1 MLSLR
6 GWAPNITA
14 SAILSNRRMNDR
26 ELLPESLVERLE
38 FLRGEH
44 RDLDSAINE
53 LDRIQVED
61 ELLLRRLKKRRLVL
75 KDRIRTLEQ
84 LLEPDAPA

>member
-1 MLSLR
+1 
-6 GWAPNITA
+6 
-14 SAILSNRRMNDR
+14 MNNR

-38 FLRGEH
+38 SLRGEH

-53 LDRIQVED
+53 LDRVQVED
-61 ELLLRRLKKRRLVL
+61 ELLLRRLKKRRLAL